1 MKIRCE
7 EPHLPVRASAPLRT
21 PRVASLRRWFD
32 TQEIRDDPVTDGIR
46 NDGIDWARAI
56 PFILIH
62 LGCLGVLWV
71 GVSPVAVVAA
81 LLMYMLRMFALT
93 AFYHRYFSHRTFRTS
108 RAAQFV
114 FAILGASCVQRG
126 PLWWAAHHRNHHGH
140 ADTPAD
146 LHSPSQQGFWWSHT
160 GWFLTRRAFAT
171 DWKRI
176 PDLSGYPELRWLDR
190 YDIAVPLITLTVM
203 FGLGAVLQRV
213 APQWETSGMQMVVW
227 GFCISTVVLY
237 HATFTINSLAHRY
250 GKVRYQTSDS
260 SRNNLWLALLTFGEG
275 WHNNHHFYPGSARQ
289 GFRSREVDLTWYG
302 LWVLARVGLIWDL
315 KPVPAW
321 VLGKAK
327 D

>member
-7 EPHLPVRASAPLRT
+7 EPQLSVRAPVRLRAQWAAS
-21 PRVASLRRWFD
+21 VRRWFD
-32 TQEIRDDPVTDGIR
+32 TQGSGGSAATEDLRDQ
-46 NDGIDWARAI
+46 GIDWARAI
-56 PFILIH
+56 PFIAIH

-71 GVSPVAVVAA
+71 GVSPAAVATA
-81 LLMYMLRMFALT
+81 LLMYTLRIFALT

-108 RAAQFV
+108 RSAQFV

-126 PLWWAAHHRNHHGH
+126 PLWWAAHHRSHHGH

-146 LHSPSQQGFWWSHT
+146 LHSPRQQGFWWSHT

-171 DWKRI
+171 NWQRI

-190 YDIAVPLITLTVM
+190 YDVVVPVMTLALM
-203 FGLGAVLQRV
+203 FGWGAILHRV
-213 APQWETSGMQMVVW
+213 APQWGAGGMQMVVW
-227 GFCISTVVLY
+227 GFCISTVALY
-237 HATFTINSLAHRY
+237 HATFSINSLAHRY
-250 GKVRYQTSDS
+250 GKVRYKTSDN
-260 SRNNLWLALLTFGEG
+260 SRNNLWLAVLTFGEG

-289 GFRSREVDLTWYG
+289 GFRRREVDLTWYG
-302 LWVLARVGLIWDL
+302 LWALAKVGVIWDL

-321 VLGKAK
+321 VLDKAK